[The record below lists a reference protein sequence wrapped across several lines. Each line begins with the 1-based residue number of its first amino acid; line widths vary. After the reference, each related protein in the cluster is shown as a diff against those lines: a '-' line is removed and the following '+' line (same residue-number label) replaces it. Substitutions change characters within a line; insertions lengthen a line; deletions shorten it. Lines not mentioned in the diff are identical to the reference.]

1 MGGVAKLGVGPTN
14 FLTVADTAALDITGT
29 LCVFAWGRKLGDLG
43 GFPMGVIA
51 KWNRTGNQR
60 SYVLYVEAGVPDNVK
75 MSVSETGSATVVSA
89 TGATN
94 YANLDNWLFMAGTF
108 EPSTAIRVYTGT
120 KPGAVAQDA
129 VNTTAIPPS
138 IFSSSAPLEIGRGN
152 IQVGTQTFRDDIGM
166 VGILTVLPTLKQFN
180 ELSFGVNP
188 RVLFPSGTV
197 AYYRLYGAETP
208 EFDLT
213 AGGLTAAHNNLQTRD
228 VSLPGLTF
236 TKHQT
241 SRLTSAISVTDTGQ
255 PYLYSMEVP
264 PVRTPER
271 IIANQPSFSL
281 ETVVSPPP
289 PDGLGLD
296 MGQPLPERPWRA
308 VPYKT

>member
-1 MGGVAKLGVGPTN
+1 MGGAAKLGVGPTN

-29 LCVFAWGRKLGDLG
+29 LCVFAWGRKLGDTG
-43 GFPMGVIA
+43 GPQGVVT

-60 SYVLYVEAGVPDNVK
+60 SYALYIEAGVPDNVK
-75 MSVSETGSATVVSA
+75 MAISETGGPTVLSA

-94 YANLDNWLFMAGTF
+94 YANLDNWLFMAGTY
-108 EPSTAIRVYTGT
+108 EPSTAIRVFTGT
-120 KPGAVAQDA
+120 KPGAIAQDGSF
-129 VNTTAIPPS
+129 TTGIPPS

-152 IQVGTQTFRDDIGM
+152 IIIGTLTFREDIGM
-166 VGILTVLPTLKQFN
+166 VGILTVLPTLKQLN

-213 AGGLTAAHNNLQTRD
+213 GGGLTAAHNNLQTRD
-228 VSLPGLTF
+228 VSLPGLHF

-241 SRLTSAISVTDTGQ
+241 SRLTSAISVTDTGH
-255 PYLYSMEVP
+255 PYLYSMAVP
-264 PVRTPER
+264 PVRAPER
-271 IIANQPSFSL
+271 IIANQPTFSL

-308 VPYKT
+308 VPYRT